1 MREAVGSSPSVST
14 TSEQAAY
21 RLLRLFS
28 KVRACSFRCSSFSAK
43 SRVRVACSVA
53 SALITVRCR
62 YQPFASCVGVSPPAK
77 TVKTSSPQAAYRL
90 RRLFAKAAGALIP
103 QRLLSEKVHA
113 APLSLSPKHPRNGS
127 LALSTFC
134 GGAGQPYLFHS
145 PLPARHI
152 FGRKVKRKA

>member
-14 TSEQAAY
+14 TSEQSPLCSGLFFAKISRPPAP
-21 RLLRLFS
+21 LLLLF
-28 KVRACSFRCSSFSAK
+28 AK
-43 SRVRVACSVA
+43 SHARLTCSVVN
-53 SALITVRCR
+53 ALTTVRCR
-62 YQPFASCVGVSPPAK
+62 YQLFASCVGVSPPAK

-134 GGAGQPYLFHS
+134 GGAGQPHLFHGL
-145 PLPARHI
+145 LPARHI
-152 FGRKVKRKA
+152 FG